1 MSFDNQLLKFID
13 EYRDINDGEK
23 TARQIAAWLLAE
35 NKCKPT
41 KQEEIDILTRHVS
54 RVMRGHHTIDPD
66 GRKVRQKHAVR
77 RKIQDSDGSFKQQ
90 TFWQEMDLASPQF
103 MFESFQQRRG
113 SLADGAWQLDQDV
126 TSYNKFHNKGAP
138 LQIMLDFRD
147 DVEERKMFLVPLNV
161 EEDAEVAELEEDDA
175 EV

>member
-1 MSFDNQLLKFID
+1 MSFEKQLLKFID

-23 TARQIAAWLLAE
+23 TAREIAAWLLHE
-35 NKCKPT
+35 KKCQPT
-41 KQEEIDILTRHVS
+41 PQEAIDILTRHVS
-54 RVMRGHHTIDPD
+54 RAMRGQFSIDPD

-77 RKIQDSDGSFKQQ
+77 RSIQDADGSFKQQ
-90 TFWQEMDLASPQF
+90 TFWQDMDLASPQF

-113 SLADGAWQLDQDV
+113 TLADGAWQLDQDN

-147 DVEERKMFLVPLNV
+147 DIEERKMFLKPLNSS
-161 EEDAEVAELEEDDA
+161 EEDAEAVAAAEDDT
-175 EV
+175 E

>member
-1 MSFDNQLLKFID
+1 MSFEKQLLKFID
-13 EYRDINDGEK
+13 EYREINDGEMMP
-23 TARQIAAWLLAE
+23 REIAGWLLQE
-35 NKCKPT
+35 KKCKPT

-54 RVMRGHHTIDPD
+54 RAMRGQFTIDPD

-77 RKIQDSDGSFKQQ
+77 RQIENTDGSFTQQ
-90 TFWQEMDLASPQF
+90 TFWHDIDLASPQF
-103 MFESFQQRRG
+103 MYESFQQRRG

-147 DVEERKMFLVPLNV
+147 DVEERKMFLKPLNIS
-161 EEDAEVAELEEDDA
+161 EEDAEAVAAIEDDT
-175 EV
+175 E

>member
-1 MSFDNQLLKFID
+1 MSFEKQLLKFID
-13 EYRDINDGEK
+13 EYKQINTGEK
-23 TARQIAAWLLAE
+23 TAREIAAWLLAE

-41 KQEEIDILTRHVS
+41 QQEEIDILTRHVS
-54 RVMRGHHTIDPD
+54 RAMRAQFTIDPD

-90 TFWQEMDLASPQF
+90 TFWQDMDLASPQF

-113 SLADGAWQLDQDV
+113 TLADGAWQLDQDLA
-126 TSYNKFHNKGAP
+126 SYNKFYNKGVP

-147 DVEERKMFLVPLNV
+147 DVEERKMFLKPLNADEQEAV
-161 EEDAEVAELEEDDA
+161 ALAEEEAEE
-175 EV
+175 

>member
-1 MSFDNQLLKFID
+1 MSFEKQLLKFID
-13 EYRDINDGEK
+13 EYTSINDGEK
-23 TARQIAAWLLAE
+23 TAREIAAWLLAE
-35 NKCKPT
+35 KKCKPT

-54 RVMRGHHTIDPD
+54 RAMRGQFTIDPD

-77 RKIQDSDGSFKQQ
+77 RQIQDSDGSFKQQ
-90 TFWQEMDLASPQF
+90 TFWQNMDLASPQF

-113 SLADGAWQLDQDV
+113 TLADGSWQLDQDV

-147 DVEERKMFLVPLNV
+147 DVEERKMFLKPLDT
-161 EEDAEVAELEEDDA
+161 EEDVEAAELEEDDA
-175 EV
+175 EA